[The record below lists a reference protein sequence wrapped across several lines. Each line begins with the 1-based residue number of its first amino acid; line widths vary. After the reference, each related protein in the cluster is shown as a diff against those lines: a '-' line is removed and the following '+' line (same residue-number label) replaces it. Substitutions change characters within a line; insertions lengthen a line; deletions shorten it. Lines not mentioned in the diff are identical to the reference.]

1 MTKTVTEA
9 KILIENLAS
18 SDSDNFIGHERAVK
32 AINSDPYRDG
42 YSEIKAMMAE
52 ILRNQG
58 REVERQRE
66 AYRVE
71 STIIQD
77 YFGDLIPSF
86 QEEVNFVGI
95 DGSAHIEEAWKGE
108 HDVFTQESPNEKRDV
123 HRGRNYQQPPH
134 KRRMEPRSNFEDLIT
149 FIKSSHREHTALI
162 DERLESAFTRLNEK
176 LDSISSFT
184 RDLDLRVANIA
195 SSIKREEGV
204 LPGKVEINP
213 RRAAVAAITLRN
225 GKGYEPP
232 AYPDQEEAKPPTKK
246 KPMEY
251 VIIGDGTEPPKEVHV
266 RIEPGTQEEVEKPP
280 EEPRVY
286 EPKIPYRNVLSQP
299 KKEKE
304 QAKLKDLVSQLSVRL
319 PFIDAC
325 QIIPSLRK
333 YMKAILT
340 SNVSL
345 EEGAMMITKECSAI
359 LQNRM
364 PEKLNDPGSF
374 VLSCKIGSTH
384 FHRALCDLGSSVNLM
399 PYSVAKL
406 LGITDFK
413 PTKISLVFADRSVR
427 RPVGVIMDVPIMVGD
442 CYIPAD
448 FVVLELEH
456 QPKDPLILGRPFLA
470 TAGAIIDVKNGKID
484 LHLGD
489 IVMNFEV
496 NKSME
501 KPTVDGQAFWIGS
514 SQRQEKKCWM
524 NSFLLIPWS

>member
-1 MTKTVTEA
+1 
-9 KILIENLAS
+9 
-18 SDSDNFIGHERAVK
+18 
-32 AINSDPYRDG
+32 
-42 YSEIKAMMAE
+42 
-52 ILRNQG
+52 
-58 REVERQRE
+58 
-66 AYRVE
+66 
-71 STIIQD
+71 
-77 YFGDLIPSF
+77 
-86 QEEVNFVGI
+86 
-95 DGSAHIEEAWKGE
+95 
-108 HDVFTQESPNEKRDV
+108 
-123 HRGRNYQQPPH
+123 
-134 KRRMEPRSNFEDLIT
+134 MEPRSNFEDLIT

-195 SSIKREEGV
+195 SSIKREEGM

-225 GKGYEPP
+225 GKG
-232 AYPDQEEAKPPTKK
+232 
-246 KPMEY
+246 
-251 VIIGDGTEPPKEVHV
+251 
-266 RIEPGTQEEVEKPP
+266 IEPGTQEEVEKPP

-384 FHRALCDLGSSVNLM
+384 FHRALCDLGSV
-399 PYSVAKL
+399 
-406 LGITDFK
+406 
-413 PTKISLVFADRSVR
+413 
-427 RPVGVIMDVPIMVGD
+427 
-442 CYIPAD
+442 
-448 FVVLELEH
+448 
-456 QPKDPLILGRPFLA
+456 
-470 TAGAIIDVKNGKID
+470 
-484 LHLGD
+484 
-489 IVMNFEV
+489 
-496 NKSME
+496 
-501 KPTVDGQAFWIGS
+501 
-514 SQRQEKKCWM
+514 
-524 NSFLLIPWS
+524 

>member
-1 MTKTVTEA
+1 
-9 KILIENLAS
+9 
-18 SDSDNFIGHERAVK
+18 
-32 AINSDPYRDG
+32 
-42 YSEIKAMMAE
+42 
-52 ILRNQG
+52 
-58 REVERQRE
+58 
-66 AYRVE
+66 
-71 STIIQD
+71 
-77 YFGDLIPSF
+77 
-86 QEEVNFVGI
+86 
-95 DGSAHIEEAWKGE
+95 
-108 HDVFTQESPNEKRDV
+108 
-123 HRGRNYQQPPH
+123 
-134 KRRMEPRSNFEDLIT
+134 MEPRSNFEDLIT

-232 AYPDQEEAKPPTKK
+232 AYPDQEEAKPPIKK

-364 PEKLNDPGSF
+364 PEKLNDPG
-374 VLSCKIGSTH
+374 VLFCL
-384 FHRALCDLGSSVNLM
+384 A
-399 PYSVAKL
+399 
-406 LGITDFK
+406 
-413 PTKISLVFADRSVR
+413 RSVLHTSIEHF
-427 RPVGVIMDVPIMVGD
+427 VIW
-442 CYIPAD
+442 
-448 FVVLELEH
+448 VL
-456 QPKDPLILGRPFLA
+456 
-470 TAGAIIDVKNGKID
+470 V
-484 LHLGD
+484 
-489 IVMNFEV
+489 
-496 NKSME
+496 
-501 KPTVDGQAFWIGS
+501 
-514 SQRQEKKCWM
+514 
-524 NSFLLIPWS
+524 

>member
-1 MTKTVTEA
+1 MA
-9 KILIENLAS
+9 
-18 SDSDNFIGHERAVK
+18 HEKKLGKESMMFLLKNHPMR
-32 AINSDPYRDG
+32 RG
-42 YSEIKAMMAE
+42 MFMEEEIISNHLTRE
-52 ILRNQG
+52 EWSQG
-58 REVERQRE
+58 
-66 AYRVE
+66 A
-71 STIIQD
+71 T
-77 YFGDLIPSF
+77 
-86 QEEVNFVGI
+86 
-95 DGSAHIEEAWKGE
+95 
-108 HDVFTQESPNEKRDV
+108 
-123 HRGRNYQQPPH
+123 
-134 KRRMEPRSNFEDLIT
+134 FEDLIT

-195 SSIKREEGV
+195 SSIKREEGM

-225 GKGYEPP
+225 GKG
-232 AYPDQEEAKPPTKK
+232 
-246 KPMEY
+246 
-251 VIIGDGTEPPKEVHV
+251 
-266 RIEPGTQEEVEKPP
+266 IEPGTQEEVEKPP

-340 SNVSL
+340 SN
-345 EEGAMMITKECSAI
+345 
-359 LQNRM
+359 
-364 PEKLNDPGSF
+364 
-374 VLSCKIGSTH
+374 IGSTH

-501 KPTVDGQAFWIGS
+501 KANCRWS
-514 SQRQEKKCWM
+514 
-524 NSFLLIPWS
+524 SFLDWRARRDKRRSAG

>member
-1 MTKTVTEA
+1 
-9 KILIENLAS
+9 
-18 SDSDNFIGHERAVK
+18 
-32 AINSDPYRDG
+32 
-42 YSEIKAMMAE
+42 MMAE

-95 DGSAHIEEAWKGE
+95 DGSAHREEAWKGE

-123 HRGRNYQQPPH
+123 HGGRNYQQPPH

-232 AYPDQEEAKPPTKK
+232 AYPDQEEAKPPIKK

-251 VIIGDGTEPPKEVHV
+251 VIIGDGLNH
-266 RIEPGTQEEVEKPP
+266 
-280 EEPRVY
+280 
-286 EPKIPYRNVLSQP
+286 
-299 KKEKE
+299 
-304 QAKLKDLVSQLSVRL
+304 
-319 PFIDAC
+319 
-325 QIIPSLRK
+325 LRK
-333 YMKAILT
+333 
-340 SNVSL
+340 
-345 EEGAMMITKECSAI
+345 
-359 LQNRM
+359 
-364 PEKLNDPGSF
+364 
-374 VLSCKIGSTH
+374 
-384 FHRALCDLGSSVNLM
+384 
-399 PYSVAKL
+399 
-406 LGITDFK
+406 
-413 PTKISLVFADRSVR
+413 
-427 RPVGVIMDVPIMVGD
+427 
-442 CYIPAD
+442 
-448 FVVLELEH
+448 
-456 QPKDPLILGRPFLA
+456 
-470 TAGAIIDVKNGKID
+470 
-484 LHLGD
+484 
-489 IVMNFEV
+489 
-496 NKSME
+496 SMSE
-501 KPTVDGQAFWIGS
+501 
-514 SQRQEKKCWM
+514 
-524 NSFLLIPWS
+524 

>member
-1 MTKTVTEA
+1 M
-9 KILIENLAS
+9 
-18 SDSDNFIGHERAVK
+18 D
-32 AINSDPYRDG
+32 
-42 YSEIKAMMAE
+42 
-52 ILRNQG
+52 Q
-58 REVERQRE
+58 
-66 AYRVE
+66 
-71 STIIQD
+71 
-77 YFGDLIPSF
+77 
-86 QEEVNFVGI
+86 
-95 DGSAHIEEAWKGE
+95 HIEKKLGKGE

-162 DERLESAFTRLNEK
+162 DERL
-176 LDSISSFT
+176 D
-184 RDLDLRVANIA
+184 
-195 SSIKREEGV
+195 SIKREEGV

-232 AYPDQEEAKPPTKK
+232 AYPDQEEAKPPIKK

-319 PFIDAC
+319 PFID
-325 QIIPSLRK
+325 
-333 YMKAILT
+333 
-340 SNVSL
+340 
-345 EEGAMMITKECSAI
+345 
-359 LQNRM
+359 
-364 PEKLNDPGSF
+364 
-374 VLSCKIGSTH
+374 VLMEIGSTH

-501 KPTVDGQAFWIGS
+501 KPTVDGQAFWIGELAET
-514 SQRQEKKCWM
+514 REEVLDEL
-524 NSFLLIPWS
+524 LLIDPLELALTKAENEYGYMEREAQCLVKFMDSRKLIKS

>member
-95 DGSAHIEEAWKGE
+95 DGLARGEEAWKGE
-108 HDVFTQESPNEKRDV
+108 HDVFTTKNHPMKEGCSWRKKLSAT
-123 HRGRNYQQPPH
+123 PH

-149 FIKSSHREHTALI
+149 FIKSSHKEHTALI

-195 SSIKREEGV
+195 SSIKREEGM

-232 AYPDQEEAKPPTKK
+232 AYPDQEEAS
-246 KPMEY
+246 
-251 VIIGDGTEPPKEVHV
+251 
-266 RIEPGTQEEVEKPP
+266 RQSRRNQWRTQEEVEKPP

-427 RPVGVIMDVPIMVGD
+427 RPVGVIWM
-442 CYIPAD
+442 
-448 FVVLELEH
+448 FQSWLEIATSL
-456 QPKDPLILGRPFLA
+456 LIL
-470 TAGAIIDVKNGKID
+470 
-484 LHLGD
+484 
-489 IVMNFEV
+489 
-496 NKSME
+496 
-501 KPTVDGQAFWIGS
+501 
-514 SQRQEKKCWM
+514 
-524 NSFLLIPWS
+524 